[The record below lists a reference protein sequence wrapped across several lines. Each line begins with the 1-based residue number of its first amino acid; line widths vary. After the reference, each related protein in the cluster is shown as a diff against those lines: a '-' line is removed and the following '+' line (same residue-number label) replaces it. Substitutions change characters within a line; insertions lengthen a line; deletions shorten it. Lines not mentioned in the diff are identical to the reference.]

1 MRVLIVE
8 DEPGVARGVE
18 RALVAEGFAVDHEAD
33 GLAGL
38 KAARSGT
45 YDVIVLDILL
55 PSMNGYRVCGTL
67 RDGGD
72 WTPIL
77 MLTAKDGE
85 HDEAEGLELGADDY
99 MVKPFHMVVLVARI
113 RALLRRPRF
122 AGSAPFTIGDL
133 RLDPVRHRCWR
144 GDVEIELTARERDVL
159 AHLMAHDGDA
169 VSKAQL
175 VDNVW
180 GEDFA
185 GDPNIVEVYVRHLRR
200 KIDIPFGEET
210 IETIRGVG
218 YRVRPGSGAGR
229 DPGRDPATGSGA
241 AT

>member
-1 MRVLIVE
+1 MRVLMVE
-8 DEPGVARGVE
+8 DEPGVARGVAQ
-18 RALVAEGFAVDHEAD
+18 ALVAEGFAVDHEAD
-33 GLAGL
+33 GWAGL
-38 KAARSGT
+38 KAARSGS

-55 PSMNGYRVCGTL
+55 PSMNGYRVCGAL
-67 RDGGD
+67 REAGD
-72 WTPIL
+72 WTPVL

-99 MVKPFHMVVLVARI
+99 LTKPFHMIVLLARI

-122 AGSAPFTIGDL
+122 AGSVPFAVGDL

-144 GDVEIELTARERDVL
+144 GDVEVELTARERDVL
-159 AHLMAHDGDA
+159 AHLMAHSGEA

-175 VDNVW
+175 IDNVW

-185 GDPNIVEVYVRHLRR
+185 GDRNIVEVYVRHLRR
-200 KIDIPFGEET
+200 KIDVPFGQET

-218 YRVRPGSGAGR
+218 YRVRASTPAPAR
-229 DPGRDPATGSGA
+229 ATGP
-241 AT
+241 

>member
-18 RALVAEGFAVDHEAD
+18 QALVAEGFTVDHAVD
-33 GLAGL
+33 GRAGL
-38 KAARSGT
+38 DAALRGT
-45 YDVIVLDILL
+45 YDVILLDILL
-55 PSMNGYRVCGTL
+55 PAMNGYQVCRAL
-67 RDGGD
+67 RAAGD
-72 WTPIL
+72 WTPVL

-85 HDEAEGLELGADDY
+85 HDEAEGLDLGADDY
-99 MVKPFHMVVLVARI
+99 LVKPFHMVVLLARVH
-113 RALLRRPRF
+113 ALLRRPRY
-122 AGSAPFTIGDL
+122 AGDAPFTAGDL

-144 GDVEIELTARERDVL
+144 GDVEIQLTARERDVL
-159 AHLMAHDGDA
+159 AQLMTHRGDA

-200 KIDIPFGEET
+200 KIDLPFGAET

-218 YRVRPGSGAGR
+218 YRVRQ
-229 DPGRDPATGSGA
+229 
-241 AT
+241 